1 MCCEY
6 IFIMWFFFFKR
17 KTAYDMRIS
26 DWSSDVCS
34 SDLTPPCP
42 PSQDRPS
49 RWRPH
54 RRDGGAAAAFRRKH
68 GFAGLRHRAWRPPAR
83 RSEIFR
89 DVRGQAQGGG
99 GSRQGET
106 QGAQGR
112 APGQR
117 AEMNRLAIFDCDGT
131 LVDSQVN
138 ICLAME
144 DCFARAGLE
153 TPRRERTRR
162 VVGLSLV
169 EAMRAMLPDADPE
182 FHRAL
187 AERSEEHTSELQ
199 SLMRIS

>member
-1 MCCEY
+1 M
-6 IFIMWFFFFKR
+6 FVFFLMIR
-17 KTAYDMRIS
+17 R
-26 DWSSDVCS
+26 
-34 SDLTPPCP
+34 PPRSTRTDTLFP
-42 PSQDRPS
+42 YTTLFRS
-49 RWRPH
+49 

-144 DCFARAGLE
+144 D
-153 TPRRERTRR
+153 
-162 VVGLSLV
+162 
-169 EAMRAMLPDADPE
+169 
-182 FHRAL
+182 
-187 AERSEEHTSELQ
+187 
-199 SLMRIS
+199 